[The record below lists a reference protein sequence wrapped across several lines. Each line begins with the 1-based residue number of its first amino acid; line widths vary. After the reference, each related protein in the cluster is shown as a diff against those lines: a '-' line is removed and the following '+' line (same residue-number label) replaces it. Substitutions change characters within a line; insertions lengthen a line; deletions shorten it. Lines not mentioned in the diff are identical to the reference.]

1 MNLDDIPLA
10 SVCVLD
16 TNILLYAEQGISH
29 QAQRLLRRC
38 SAGDLSC
45 ILPQTAWQELSHRLM
60 LAEAMMLGRVSGPN
74 AARKLARQPELIKK
88 LGLYRDKMQS
98 LISLGIGFEPCLRED
113 FFETAFR
120 FQEKYGLLTNDSVIL
135 STAVRIGA
143 DFLISSDMVFQQVSE
158 IAVAMPSDVQL

>member
-38 SAGDLSC
+38 SGGDLSC

-60 LAEAMMLGRVSGPN
+60 LAEAMMLGRVSGQN

-98 LISLGIGFEPCLRED
+98 LISLGVGFEPCLRED

-135 STAVRIGA
+135 STAVKIGA
-143 DFLISSDMVFQQVSE
+143 DFLISSDAVFQQVSE

>member
-16 TNILLYAEQGISH
+16 TNVLLYAEQGVSH

-38 SAGDLSC
+38 STGDMTC
-45 ILPQTAWQELSHRLM
+45 ILPQTAWQELTHRLM
-60 LAEAMMLGRVSGPN
+60 LAEAMMLGRVSGVN
-74 AARKLARQPELIKK
+74 AARKLGRQPEVIKK
-88 LGLYRDKMQS
+88 LGLYRDKIQS
-98 LISLGIGFEPCLRED
+98 LISLGLGFEPCLRED
-113 FFETAFR
+113 FFDGAFH

-143 DFLISSDMVFQQVSE
+143 DFLISADAVFQQVTE
-158 IAVAMPSDVQL
+158 ISVAMPSDIHL